1 MIERAVVSLITILV
15 YTLVNG
21 WYSYVPSRHTEGT
34 SIGSDRVSWLEQR
47 TVNPRVASS
56 SLATGAIFT
65 KIYFN
70 NRTTIP
76 DRSFGSNHVDLG
88 GMTLPASATANKLSI
103 DTG

>member
-15 YTLVNG
+15 YTLIYG

-56 SLATGAIFT
+56 SLATGAPQ
-65 KIYFN
+65 K
-70 NRTTIP
+70 P
-76 DRSFGSNHVDLG
+76 SFYDGDFFISRYLYIINFC
-88 GMTLPASATANKLSI
+88 N
-103 DTG
+103 

>member
-56 SLATGAIFT
+56 SLATGVHREPLFCNGVFLVIVDSQPNQ
-65 KIYFN
+65 IYPN
-70 NRTTIP
+70 
-76 DRSFGSNHVDLG
+76 
-88 GMTLPASATANKLSI
+88 
-103 DTG
+103 